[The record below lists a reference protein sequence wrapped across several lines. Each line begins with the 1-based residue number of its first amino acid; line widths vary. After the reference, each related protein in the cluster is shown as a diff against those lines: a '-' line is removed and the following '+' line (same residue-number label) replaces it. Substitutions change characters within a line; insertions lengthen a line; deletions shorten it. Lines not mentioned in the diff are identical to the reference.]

1 MVYFFDEKAVLISA
15 IIYILILGLLK
26 YFSQKNF
33 VFYIFFTLMYL
44 YINLL
49 LKYTQFPIYN
59 DEFQRSIW
67 GPFSLE
73 KNFNLIPFKNIVNS
87 SSLYNIILTVPFG
100 FLLPFICRMNL
111 LKLLLAGIGFSG
123 ILELLQ
129 ALAGILAGYST
140 RVIDINDLICNTA
153 GAAAGYG
160 LFLSLYM
167 AVRKISEKKASVNFL
182 FTYIIERK

>member
-1 MVYFFDEKAVLISA
+1 MKGRGVMKTKEELPACPVATTVQLVGSKWKL
-15 IIYILILGLLK
+15 LILR
-26 YFSQKNF
+26 
-33 VFYIFFTLMYL
+33 
-44 YINLL
+44 NLL
-49 LKYTQFPIYN
+49 ARPWR
-59 DEFQRSIW
+59 FQRSIW

-160 LFLSLYM
+160 LFLILYM

>member
-1 MVYFFDEKAVLISA
+1 M
-15 IIYILILGLLK
+15 
-26 YFSQKNF
+26 
-33 VFYIFFTLMYL
+33 
-44 YINLL
+44 
-49 LKYTQFPIYN
+49 
-59 DEFQRSIW
+59 

-160 LFLSLYM
+160 LFLILGRWTVEQGGILGVSVFYTIVVAVIAVYFALVILWGYK
-167 AVRKISEKKASVNFL
+167 VRKKQTKN
-182 FTYIIERK
+182 T

>member
-1 MVYFFDEKAVLISA
+1 M
-15 IIYILILGLLK
+15 
-26 YFSQKNF
+26 NF
-33 VFYIFFTLMYL
+33 RGVFG
-44 YINLL
+44 
-49 LKYTQFPIYN
+49 
-59 DEFQRSIW
+59 R
-67 GPFSLE
+67 PFSLE

-140 RVIDINDLICNTA
+140 RVIDIK
-153 GAAAGYG
+153 
-160 LFLSLYM
+160 M
-167 AVRKISEKKASVNFL
+167 ISSAIQPEPLLDMVCF
-182 FTYIIERK
+182 

>member
-1 MVYFFDEKAVLISA
+1 M
-15 IIYILILGLLK
+15 
-26 YFSQKNF
+26 
-33 VFYIFFTLMYL
+33 
-44 YINLL
+44 
-49 LKYTQFPIYN
+49 
-59 DEFQRSIW
+59 
-67 GPFSLE
+67 
-73 KNFNLIPFKNIVNS
+73 NS

-160 LFLSLYM
+160 LFLILHM
-167 AVRKISEKKASVNFL
+167 AVQKISEKKASVNFL